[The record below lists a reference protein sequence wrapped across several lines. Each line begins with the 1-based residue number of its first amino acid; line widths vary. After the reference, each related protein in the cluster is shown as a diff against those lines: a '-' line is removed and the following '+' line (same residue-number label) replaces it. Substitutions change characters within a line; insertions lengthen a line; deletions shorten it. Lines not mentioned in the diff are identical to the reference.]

1 MLGSRSIKQ
10 FFAISFS
17 KRVGVIDRQQVYPS
31 ESSVTL
37 GLVGEQFAGI
47 EEVLFSIWGLQDQ
60 FALWVEPHCY
70 AG

>member
-1 MLGSRSIKQ
+1 M
-10 FFAISFS
+10 
-17 KRVGVIDRQQVYPS
+17 IDRQQVYPS

-37 GLVGEQFAGI
+37 GLVGKQFAGI

-70 AG
+70 TG